1 MSVVPGEC
9 GGIVP
14 PRLAWGV
21 SIIIWHPCAY
31 PTLLGTELIGR
42 PIAGTQPINGI
53 SIDRRTKIF
62 TFGSWRVAI
71 SAARLMIGCV
81 VAKRLAPVI
90 VTMEKGRRTPD
101 VILNR
106 ILRHKSRGI
115 TEQQCAPC
123 CHNGKPTKLHNFCCA
138 FSLLIWTSR
147 IISPS
152 FEHQGDEMCCM
163 LVTISYLFV
172 AVGIGKGGW
181 RWQM

>member
-1 MSVVPGEC
+1 MSVVPGES
-9 GGIVP
+9 GSVVP
-14 PRLAWGV
+14 HRLAWGV
-21 SIIIWHPCAY
+21 AIIIWHPCAC
-31 PTLLGTELIGR
+31 PTLLGTELTGR

-53 SIDRRTKIF
+53 SIDRRTEIF
-62 TFGSWRVAI
+62 PFWRWRVAI
-71 SAARLMIGCV
+71 SAARLGCV
-81 VAKRLAPVI
+81 VPHRFGGRVV
-90 VTMEKGRRTPD
+90 VTHEKGHTPD
-101 VILNR
+101 VILR

-115 TEQQCAPC
+115 AEQQCAPC